1 MTRDLRVMAV
11 SLFAWGV
18 GEGMFLIFMT
28 LTLQN
33 WGADPVKIG
42 AILSAMG
49 AAMALVQIPA
59 GMLAD
64 RVGSRPIMWASWV
77 LGTLSAAVM
86 ALAPSLTVFVAGLLI
101 YGLTSFVTAPM
112 NSYIA
117 SVRGKWSVERA
128 LTVVSAMFH
137 LGAFAG
143 PLIGG
148 VIGERWGLQI
158 VYQISAVIFLGS
170 TIIVLTARKPP
181 VEEAHEVHAVKPGLA
196 SNPRFFGLIALIFLS
211 LFTMILPQP
220 LTPNYLQ
227 NQQGFDLQQIGII
240 GAAGSLGNAL
250 IMLAAG
256 HLSATAGFLLG
267 QAFVGLFALF
277 LWRSETPLLLTVGYF
292 FIGGYRLCRS
302 MALAYA
308 RSIVKVS
315 EVGLA
320 FGLVEFANAAAS
332 IVAPLAAGFLYDRNP
347 QQVYT
352 VSLASISVMAVVNFF
367 LFNSAKAPQP
377 APTAARHVERMEGN

>member
-1 MTRDLRVMAV
+1 MTRDLRVMMV

-18 GEGMFLIFMT
+18 GEGMFLIFIT

-42 AILSAMG
+42 GILSAMG

-64 RVGSRPIMWASWV
+64 RIGSRPVMWASWV
-77 LGTLSAAVM
+77 LGTISAVIM
-86 ALAPSLTVFVAGLLI
+86 AWAGSLPVFVAGLLI

-137 LGAFAG
+137 LGAFVG
-143 PLIGG
+143 PLVGG
-148 VIGERWGLQI
+148 VIGQRFGLQI
-158 VYQISAVIFLGS
+158 VYQIAAVIFFGS
-170 TIIVLTARKPP
+170 TLIVLTTRKAP
-181 VEEAHEVHAVKPGLA
+181 EEEQREAHALKPSLT
-196 SNPRFFGLIALIFLS
+196 SNPRFFGLVALIFLS

-227 NQQGFDLQQIGII
+227 NQHSFDLQQIGVI
-240 GAAGSLGNAL
+240 GAVGSLGNAL
-250 IMLAAG
+250 IMLSAG
-256 HLSATAGFLLG
+256 HLNATAGFLLG
-267 QAFVGLFALF
+267 QVLVGLFALS
-277 LWRSETPLLLTVGYF
+277 LWRSETPFLLTAGYF

-308 RSIVKVS
+308 RSIVKAG

-320 FGLVEFANAAAS
+320 FGLVETANALAS

-347 QQVYT
+347 HTVYV
-352 VSLASISVMAVVNFF
+352 VSIISIGVMVVINFF
-367 LFNSAKAPQP
+367 LLNQGRANHPNVPVSRPLKQ
-377 APTAARHVERMEGN
+377 MEGD

>member
-1 MTRDLRVMAV
+1 MTRDLRVMMV

-18 GEGMFLIFMT
+18 GEGMFLIFIT

-42 AILSAMG
+42 GILSAMG

-64 RVGSRPIMWASWV
+64 RIGSRPVMWASWV
-77 LGTLSAAVM
+77 LGTISAVIM
-86 ALAPSLTVFVAGLLI
+86 AWAGSLPVFVAGLLI

-137 LGAFAG
+137 LGAFVG
-143 PLIGG
+143 PLVGG
-148 VIGERWGLQI
+148 VIGQRFGLQI
-158 VYQISAVIFLGS
+158 VYQIAAVIFFGS
-170 TIIVLTARKPP
+170 TLIVLTTRKAP
-181 VEEAHEVHAVKPGLA
+181 EEEQREAHAVKPSLA
-196 SNPRFFGLIALIFLS
+196 SNPRFFGLVALIFLS

-227 NQQGFDLQQIGII
+227 NQHSFDLQQIGVI
-240 GAAGSLGNAL
+240 GAVGSLGNAL
-250 IMLAAG
+250 IMLSAG
-256 HLSATAGFLLG
+256 HLNATAGFLLG
-267 QAFVGLFALF
+267 QVLVGLFALS
-277 LWRSETPLLLTVGYF
+277 LWRSETPFLLTAGYF

-308 RSIVKVS
+308 RSIVKTA

-320 FGLVEFANAAAS
+320 FGLVETANALAS

-347 QQVYT
+347 HTVYV
-352 VSLASISVMAVVNFF
+352 VSIISIGVMVVINFF
-367 LFNSAKAPQP
+367 LLNQGRANHPNVPVSRPLKQ
-377 APTAARHVERMEGN
+377 MEGD